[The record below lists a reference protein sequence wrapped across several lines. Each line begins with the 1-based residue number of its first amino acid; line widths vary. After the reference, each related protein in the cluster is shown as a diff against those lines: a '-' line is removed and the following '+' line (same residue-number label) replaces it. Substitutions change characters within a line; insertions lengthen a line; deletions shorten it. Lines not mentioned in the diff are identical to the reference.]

1 MDKNNKKYLVTIC
14 ARGGSKGI
22 KGKNCKVINGNPLLY
37 YSISIAKK
45 FLERFDGDIGLST
58 DSQEIKSISENYG
71 IHTDYVRPEI
81 LATDNAGKIDTIKHL
96 LEYEEATRNI
106 KYDYILDLDVSSPLR
121 TLEDIIN
128 ANSRLC
134 KNKDALNIFSVNN
147 CHRNPYFNQVEKG
160 EDGYYHLVKQ
170 SLSPVLS
177 RQTAPKVYDLN
188 ASFYVYRRRFF
199 DLNYKNAYTDK
210 SLIYLMEHI
219 CFDLDEPLDFEVMEY
234 LMKNKKLNFEYQ

>member
-1 MDKNNKKYLVTIC
+1 MDKDNKKYLVTIC

-45 FLERFDGDIGLST
+45 FLERFNGNIGLST
-58 DSQEIKSISENYG
+58 DSQEIKSVAENYG
-71 IHTDYVRPEI
+71 IFTDYIRPEI
-81 LATDNAGKIDTIKHL
+81 HATDNAGKIGTIKHL
-96 LEYEEATRNI
+96 LEFEEEERSI

-121 TLEDIIN
+121 TLEDLLN
-128 ANSRLC
+128 ANSVIGSD
-134 KNKDALNIFSVNN
+134 KDALNLFSVNR

-160 EDGYYHLVKQ
+160 DNEYYHLVKQ
-170 SLSPVLS
+170 TDSPILS

-188 ASFYVYRRRFF
+188 ASFYIYRRRFF
-199 DLNYKNAYTDK
+199 DLNFENAYTDK

-219 CFDLDEPLDFEVMEY
+219 CFDLDEPLDFEIMDY
-234 LMKNKKLNFEYQ
+234 LMKSGKLNFEYQ